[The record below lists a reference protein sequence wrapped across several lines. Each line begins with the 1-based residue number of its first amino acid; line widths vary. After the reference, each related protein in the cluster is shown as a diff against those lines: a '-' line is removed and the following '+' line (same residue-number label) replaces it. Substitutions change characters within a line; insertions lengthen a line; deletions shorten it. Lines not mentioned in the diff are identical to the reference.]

1 MPAMSDQQPP
11 FETTLARLREVVER
25 LEAGGE
31 PLPLEES
38 LELFEEGVRLARA
51 ATSAL
56 EGAEQRVEVLLAD
69 GTTEPLPDPSP

>member
-1 MPAMSDQQPP
+1 MSDAPP

-25 LEAGGE
+25 LEAAGD

-38 LELFEEGVRLARA
+38 LELFEEGVKLARA

-56 EGAEQRVEVLLAD
+56 EAAEQRVEVLLAD